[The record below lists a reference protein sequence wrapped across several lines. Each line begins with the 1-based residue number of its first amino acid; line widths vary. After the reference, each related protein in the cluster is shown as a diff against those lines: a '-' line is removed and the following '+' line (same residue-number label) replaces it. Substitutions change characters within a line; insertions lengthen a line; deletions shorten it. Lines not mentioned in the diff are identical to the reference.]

1 MLKSTTENNA
11 RGGIMTISLV
21 KGKHAANCPCRI
33 CKIAREVIFR
43 VEESR
48 FQEAPEQPNPEAIK
62 RVFAKNGIKPIK
74 GRSV

>member
-1 MLKSTTENNA
+1 MS
-11 RGGIMTISLV
+11 ISLV

-48 FQEAPEQPNPEAIK
+48 FQETPEQPNPEAI
-62 RVFAKNGIKPIK
+62 NGIEPVRKRGQLNSDFPELMDLLRK
-74 GRSV
+74 N